1 MVIVPKSTL
10 RKHHTNRFKNAED
23 AVTDRNN
30 WFRAIVKF
38 WKDKKTQKYRDNF
51 SFVLRVHPSLSRF
64 LRVKF

>member
-30 WFRAIVKF
+30 WFSGGSRCQICRQYPIKPSFWRFSLVK
-38 WKDKKTQKYRDNF
+38 TT
-51 SFVLRVHPSLSRF
+51 
-64 LRVKF
+64 